1 MPKYKVYVP
10 FSGYIRGYREF
21 EVEAISSADA
31 VEIAR
36 DGGAIQETY
45 KTVRDD
51 TTTDWRDADA
61 KVVVQ

>member
-45 KTVRDD
+45 ETVRDD
-51 TTTDWRDADA
+51 TTTDWHAADV
-61 KVVVQ
+61 KEMVQ

>member
-21 EVEAISSADA
+21 EVEAMSPSGAL
-31 VEIAR
+31 EIAIM
-36 DGGAIQETY
+36 GGATQETY

-51 TTTDWRDADA
+51 TTTDWCAVDV
-61 KVVVQ
+61 KEMI